1 MVALRPHG
9 KGKGPK
15 PPRRHV
21 RIRKLRL
28 LLLLVGLGLLAG
40 VSTVFGMM
48 MAVASDLPKLELTTA
63 RNSHLTDMQGHD
75 LGLLTGS
82 QKRLFLKE
90 SEIAPVMKHAII
102 AIEDRRFYTNEG
114 VDLRGIGRAFYQD
127 VIQKRV
133 VQGGSTITQQLVK
146 NALAAQDDRTLF
158 QKLREAALAYH
169 LTHQW
174 SKEKI
179 LNNYLNTI
187 YFGNGAYGVEAAART
202 YFQSFHPGCDV
213 KGDEKCASDLAPQ
226 DAALL
231 AGMVSS
237 PSAYDPI
244 AHPQASL
251 QRRNVV
257 LQRMFEQHFLT
268 QAQYDFA
275 RGQPLP
281 ERGDL
286 QPPAEDTA
294 YPYFTSWIK
303 QQVVDRLGG
312 GQEGARRAFEGGLT
326 VQTTI
331 DSDLQDAAEAA
342 VQQWLPNT
350 DGPRASVVAIENGTG
365 KVRAMVGGDDYS
377 TAPFNLATQGAR
389 QPGSAI
395 KPFILAEALRQGISP
410 NSVWASHKLE
420 INVPHSK
427 EIFTVNNYE
436 GAYSGSTTLARAI
449 TFSDNSVFAQVGIKV
464 GTRRI
469 ARLAER
475 MGIRSHVS
483 RNYAMTLGGLKDGV
497 SPMDM
502 AHAYET
508 FASGGDLIYGTL
520 SPGAENT
527 REEVAPGP
535 VGIERITKR
544 DDGKSVPI
552 ELPNGEDAVNRKE
565 RRNVLEHSVATEVG
579 SLLQGVV
586 RDGTGTRA
594 QVAGTVIAGKTG
606 TTEGYG
612 DAWFVGWSPQYTVA
626 VWVGYPNE
634 FKSMKTEYQG
644 QAGGRRHLPGGHL
657 PDLHGVR
664 AADPPA
670 QGRRDGRRRDADDDR
685 PGAGRDRRAHGAA
698 DDDRPRPDDA
708 DRARAGADADAGAH
722 RSARRDGAARRRR
735 GAGSHAALGRPG
747 PRHAARPLHAEPP
760 RQLRRLGDPDPRPD
774 DDLDVLPAGRRRLDR
789 HRPDRKVGRVVLERD
804 AERLCELAR
813 ARAQVLE
820 PLEAAALAH
829 VLDALQRL
837 ERAEQHRRPHALGLG
852 HGVEQRVDPVR
863 AVHVGAPRRPEQ
875 RRRALGETDVGVA
888 GGLGLVVGLGLDDHA
903 RRVAVPHDAAEQR
916 PGHLHHGAVV
926 ERVRERQA
934 CSSSSA
940 RACASCSRTRSCAV
954 PPSEILDSSQDCC
967 SSTT

>member
-1 MVALRPHG
+1 MSDHERTTRPHAGAANGGDGNGATVVALRPHA
-9 KGKGPK
+9 KPPR

-28 LLLLVGLGLLAG
+28 LLLLLGLGILAA

-158 QKLREAALAYH
+158 QKQREAALAYH

-244 AHPQASL
+244 AHPQAAL
-251 QRRNVV
+251 ERRNVV

-268 QAQYDFA
+268 QAQYDLA
-275 RGQPLP
+275 RQQPIP

-312 GQEGARRAFEGGLT
+312 GQDGARRAFEGGLT

-331 DSDLQDAAEAA
+331 DSELQDAAASA
-342 VQQWLPNT
+342 VSQWLPNT

-365 KVRAMVGGDDYS
+365 KVRAMVGGDDYA
-377 TAPFNLATQGAR
+377 TAPFNLATQGQR

-410 NSVWASHKLE
+410 NSVWPSRKLQ
-420 INVPHSK
+420 IDVPHSK

-436 GAYSGSTTLARAI
+436 GAYSGSTTLARAT

-475 MGIRSHVS
+475 MGIRSHIS

-520 SPGAENT
+520 SPGADNA
-527 REEVAPGP
+527 RDDVAPGP

-544 DDGKSVPI
+544 EDGKNVPI
-552 ELPNGEDAVNRKE
+552 ELPSGDEAVNRKE

-586 RDGTGTRA
+586 RYGTGTRA

-634 FKSMKTEYQG
+634 FKAMETEYQG
-644 QAGGRRHLPGGHL
+644 QP
-657 PDLHGVR
+657 
-664 AADPPA
+664 
-670 QGRRDGRRRDADDDR
+670 
-685 PGAGRDRRAHGAA
+685 
-698 DDDRPRPDDA
+698 
-708 DRARAGADADAGAH
+708 
-722 RSARRDGAARRRR
+722 
-735 GAGSHAALGRPG
+735 
-747 PRHAARPLHAEPP
+747 
-760 RQLRRLGDPDPRPD
+760 
-774 DDLDVLPAGRRRLDR
+774 
-789 HRPDRKVGRVVLERD
+789 
-804 AERLCELAR
+804 
-813 ARAQVLE
+813 
-820 PLEAAALAH
+820 
-829 VLDALQRL
+829 
-837 ERAEQHRRPHALGLG
+837 
-852 HGVEQRVDPVR
+852 
-863 AVHVGAPRRPEQ
+863 
-875 RRRALGETDVGVA
+875 VA
-888 GGLGLVVGLGLDDHA
+888 GGTYPAGIFRTFMESALRIHPPKDEGEEEDTTTTPSVPEPGA
-903 RRVAVPHDAAEQR
+903 TAVPTATPTTAPSTGGTEPTTPTEEAPAPTQTPVPTAPPATTPQ
-916 PGHLHHGAVV
+916 PGGDEAPDPT
-926 ERVRERQA
+926 Q
-934 CSSSSA
+934 
-940 RACASCSRTRSCAV
+940 
-954 PPSEILDSSQDCC
+954 P
-967 SSTT
+967 